1 MLFRSWFVIKGRFL
15 GFIISYVGVRSDLA
29 KISTILERPLLTTAT
44 EVRSF
49 LNASGYFRYFIK
61 RFAYYASSLY
71 DLIGLPKGSRVKL
84 TYE

>member
-1 MLFRSWFVIKGRFL
+1 MEGRFL
-15 GFIISYVGVRSDLA
+15 SFFISYVGVRSDLA
-29 KISTILERPLLTTAT
+29 KIFTILERLLPTTTT
-44 EVRSF
+44 EIRSF
-49 LNASGYFRYFIK
+49 LNAAGYFRYFIE